1 MPGSSEPGSTG
12 FRTRQGNGWG
22 QEQQGKASGIKKP
35 HLQRAVFF
43 ARIHTALPVAAH
55 PLPLCTETGGLVEYY
70 IFILKPS
77 IIVGSY
83 KL

>member
-1 MPGSSEPGSTG
+1 MPGSSEPGYTG
-12 FRTRQGNGWG
+12 FLTSNGNARG
-22 QEQQGKASGIKKP
+22 QKQKRKASGIKKP

>member
-55 PLPLCTETGGLVEYY
+55 PLPLCTETRDWSNIIQSILIVVE
-70 IFILKPS
+70 LMK
-77 IIVGSY
+77 
-83 KL
+83 